1 MTVHYD
7 GQTSDSETRFREIYS
22 NEPRLTTGSYESVGI
37 RKTQEDDNEGWN
49 IVKRKAKRVTFTKH
63 AKSLTGPESRCEMR

>member
-1 MTVHYD
+1 VKH
-7 GQTSDSETRFREIYS
+7 DSGKYIRT
-22 NEPRLTTGSYESVGI
+22 EPRLTTGSYESVGI

-63 AKSLTGPESRCEMR
+63 AKSLTGPEGRVK